1 MPWFEHYV
9 LGKNFHIKANEG
21 QSIYIFL
28 DELQNVP
35 YWSPQ
40 IKYLVD
46 NNPVRVM
53 ITGSSALQ
61 IERGQDSLAGR
72 LSTIEMGPFTG
83 NCGVT

>member
-1 MPWFEHYV
+1 
-9 LGKNFHIKANEG
+9 
-21 QSIYIFL
+21 L